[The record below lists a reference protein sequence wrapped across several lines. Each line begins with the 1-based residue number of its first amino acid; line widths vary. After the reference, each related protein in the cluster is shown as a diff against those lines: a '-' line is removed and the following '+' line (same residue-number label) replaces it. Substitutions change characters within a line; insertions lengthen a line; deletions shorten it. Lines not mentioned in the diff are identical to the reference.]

1 MGIRELV
8 IAEIRDAIE
17 EATSCRWDSPDIVD
31 VDESVTNIMA
41 SEHMHR
47 LLDLAELA
55 DDPEHPEYRLAV
67 VDSEAYTSTRGFD
80 GDFNFVRHY
89 FYQVVKMEGQPI
101 DKHGATGP

>member
-67 VDSEAYTSTRGFD
+67 VFTGHVPLTFATDEYG
-80 GDFNFVRHY
+80 Y
-89 FYQVVKMEGQPI
+89 FEPVEVERYPVVKMEGE
-101 DKHGATGP
+101 HA

>member
-55 DDPEHPEYRLAV
+55 DSKPEYRLAV
-67 VDSEAYTSTRGFD
+67 VDTDNPAVSVSARMRINERQGE
-80 GDFNFVRHY
+80 GY
-89 FYQVVKMEGQPI
+89 FKVVKMEGE
-101 DKHGATGP
+101 